1 MCPQVLLVLMLR
13 PLGDSG
19 DENGSFV
26 DVYEDRKGST
36 LSRHNVIV
44 FSFNGD
50 TLMSELLYQLYLVH
64 LQRLKGSMVLRVKRT
79 LISLEEINCL
89 PRVSNGKL

>member
-1 MCPQVLLVLMLR
+1 MAPSSMYVKIEKEA
-13 PLGDSG
+13 PI
-19 DENGSFV
+19 
-26 DVYEDRKGST
+26 
-36 LSRHNVIV
+36 NVIV
-44 FSFNGD
+44 CSFSGD

-79 LISLEEINCL
+79 SISLEEINCL